1 MRRMAKKNKTI
12 EDLYYIVENEG
23 LGYAVADYVNPDTIE
38 DNEMRKLWKEADEAL
53 KKVQN
58 VLDKWEEENEND

>member
-1 MRRMAKKNKTI
+1 MAIKKKTI

-38 DNEMRKLWKEADEAL
+38 NDEMRKIWIEADEAL
-53 KKVQN
+53 KKVQKI
-58 VLDKWEEENEND
+58 LDKWEEENEDE

>member
-1 MRRMAKKNKTI
+1 MTRKKKTI

-38 DNEMRKLWKEADEAL
+38 DDEMKKLWEEAEAAL
-53 KKVQN
+53 SKVQK
-58 VLDKWEEENEND
+58 VLDKWGEENED